1 MDKSSLSTNLA
12 VSFLALTGV
21 TLLVGVLSYHW
32 LHVALQAVQEAQI
45 SLVTVQESSTI
56 TGEGFDQI
64 ANTLGNVQNTT
75 TSANDLLGS
84 VTDSLGK
91 TVRLLDQAN
100 RRFERLDSAN
110 LPGIIDIGDIREFL
124 ALHAAHERTML
135 QRLRDRQTQDSEIE
149 AALANIAEAQ
159 NRLNDLINGYDI
171 RIHSDGD
178 DERWRQFHAGW
189 TDFEKT
195 ANATGIAFSELHV
208 MRRDEGING
217 GPIYERIYQD
227 AANSVFN
234 EGERKRDILV
244 SHLNQLLKGIQAEAR
259 TTVSEARTD
268 AAQMTDD
275 VAHLQQQITDLQ
287 MGLDNLQSEV
297 QSMSDRLMVQVKEG
311 ITAVDTAVRKTNQ
324 ATKSANE
331 TVLNSQKWLLFCV
344 LLGIC
349 LAIFLAIRQF
359 RAIARPLWHAVRMM
373 DYFSDGDI
381 QHDVPTQYLTRRDEI
396 GLLSR
401 SIQKVVLTQR
411 EEVRA
416 AYEMAEGDFTGKVR
430 IRSEADQLG
439 LSLARMMDITHET
452 LMRVSHHVW
461 HVTAGVKAIYAVSQ
475 QLSDKAMKSAEA
487 LVQVSANVQT
497 IGAQSQTNAERASQA
512 NDLAN
517 GSRETAQAGYTAV
530 GEMGASMRE
539 IQVSSTEIVR
549 IVKVIDDIAFQTNL
563 LALNAAVEAAR
574 AGRHGKGFA
583 VVAEEV
589 RNLASR
595 SAKAAYDT
603 AELIKATVQRVENG
617 VMIAR
622 RTDEAFR
629 AILDN
634 VTKTT
639 EINSEIAVAS
649 LHQSQSIKQ
658 IAIILADLGQDTE
671 ENRHHIAQVTEAAG
685 NLSQQAIELGGM
697 MERFRLRTAKA
708 PDGRE

>member
-1 MDKSSLSTNLA
+1 
-12 VSFLALTGV
+12 
-21 TLLVGVLSYHW
+21 
-32 LHVALQAVQEAQI
+32 
-45 SLVTVQESSTI
+45 
-56 TGEGFDQI
+56 
-64 ANTLGNVQNTT
+64 
-75 TSANDLLGS
+75 
-84 VTDSLGK
+84 
-91 TVRLLDQAN
+91 
-100 RRFERLDSAN
+100 
-110 LPGIIDIGDIREFL
+110 
-124 ALHAAHERTML
+124 
-135 QRLRDRQTQDSEIE
+135 
-149 AALANIAEAQ
+149 
-159 NRLNDLINGYDI
+159 
-171 RIHSDGD
+171 
-178 DERWRQFHAGW
+178 
-189 TDFEKT
+189 
-195 ANATGIAFSELHV
+195 
-208 MRRDEGING
+208 
-217 GPIYERIYQD
+217 
-227 AANSVFN
+227 VFN

-381 QHDVPTQYLTRRDEI
+381 QHDVPAQYLTRRDEI